1 MLRILEPSSAPISYV
16 AYLLMLMLMLVN
28 RCCAFSVQLLSP
40 SLAFATSSMQSP
52 RIFFLEREN
61 LNLTLLG
68 YLPDCVSDDQNV
80 AFLFQFIRCL
90 AVRAELLKYSK
101 MVMVFSIIIKHN
113 PWRHK
118 PHLCLPLDREL
129 VWCRG
134 PQVPGLVCSP
144 GTSEKVIE
152 KEESACR

>member
-1 MLRILEPSSAPISYV
+1 MLCLLGPAPLSISCLRN
-16 AYLLMLMLMLVN
+16 LLNAVTYD
-28 RCCAFSVQLLSP
+28 F
-40 SLAFATSSMQSP
+40 
-52 RIFFLEREN
+52 FFLEREN
-61 LNLTLLG
+61 LNLTLVG

-101 MVMVFSIIIKHN
+101 KVTMYNIIIKHN
-113 PWRHK
+113 PWWRK

-134 PQVPGLVCSP
+134 PPVPGLVCSP
-144 GTSEKVIE
+144 GTSEKVIG
-152 KEESACR
+152 KEENCVSVVDTPWISETVTKLC